1 MMTFEPAITVAASAD
16 RALVTDIIARAFAA
30 DPPSRWLYPD
40 DDQYWRFFPR
50 FVEVF
55 GGSAIGCGTAEIA
68 ADGGATALWLPP
80 GAHPDEAALGALL
93 LAVRSDGQPPPG
105 RSALVPA
112 AHRRPPGAAG
122 SWLRLGA
129 PRARRR
135 PVRPRRPAGVSRVDE
150 PEKRQPVSAT
160 RVRGGRG
167 DSRGKRATH
176 LSNGEDAKIDQFN
189 AETAEI
195 AAIRLIE
202 VLCGLGGLC
211 VVRHTVS
218 SADSEAR

>member
-93 LAVRSDGQPPPG
+93 EESVD
-105 RSALVPA
+105 PA
-112 AHRRPPGAAG
+112 
-122 SWLRLGA
+122 RLGTA
-129 PRARRR
+129 FSLFDRMASHH
-135 PVRPRRPAGVSRVDE
+135 PAEAHWYLPLIGVH
-150 PEKRQPVSAT
+150 PAQQ
-160 RVRGGRG
+160 GRG
-167 DSRGKRATH
+167 YGSVLLEHAAARCDREGLPAYLESTSPRSVNLYRRHGF
-176 LSNGEDAKIDQFN
+176 EVV
-189 AETAEI
+189 AEI
-195 AAIRLIE
+195 REGSAPPIFPM
-202 VLCGLGGLC
+202 
-211 VVRHTVS
+211 VRMP
-218 SADSEAR
+218 R